1 MPDMLVKKGD
11 PFPEFELFSHT
22 GTNVTKGDLLGQA
35 SVVWFYPK
43 AATPGWTKESIGFR
57 DEFAKYT
64 ALGVKVFGIS
74 YDSVADNNKFATKHD
89 LPFLL
94 LSDSKRELAIK
105 LGLAK
110 DSDAWFAP
118 RISYI
123 VSQEGVILD
132 VIDVEDAG
140 AHAKTTLELLDT
152 IL

>member
-1 MPDMLVKKGD
+1 M
-11 PFPEFELFSHT
+11 
-22 GTNVTKGDLLGQA
+22 
-35 SVVWFYPK
+35 
-43 AATPGWTKESIGFR
+43 
-57 DEFAKYT
+57 
-64 ALGVKVFGIS
+64 FGIS

>member
-1 MPDMLVKKGD
+1 M
-11 PFPEFELFSHT
+11 F
-22 GTNVTKGDLLGQA
+22 
-35 SVVWFYPK
+35 
-43 AATPGWTKESIGFR
+43 
-57 DEFAKYT
+57 
-64 ALGVKVFGIS
+64 GVS
-74 YDSVADNNKFATKHD
+74 YDSVAANNKFASKHD

-123 VSQEGVILD
+123 VNGEGVILD
-132 VIDVEDAG
+132 VIDVKDAG
-140 AHAKTTLELLDT
+140 AHAKTTIQLLGT